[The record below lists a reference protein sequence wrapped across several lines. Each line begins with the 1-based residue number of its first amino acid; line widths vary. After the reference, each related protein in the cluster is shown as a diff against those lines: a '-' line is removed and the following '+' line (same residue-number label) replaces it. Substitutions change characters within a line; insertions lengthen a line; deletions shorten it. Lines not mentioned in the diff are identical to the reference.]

1 MCDTINIMEDFID
14 QYEEWTD
21 EELAKKWNYLETKPI
36 SHYVAQTMDDIEASL
51 SYRRVEAWDA
61 DGKIT
66 QRG

>member
-1 MCDTINIMEDFID
+1 MEDFID
-14 QYEEWTD
+14 QFEEWTD
-21 EELAKKWNYLETKPI
+21 EELTKRWNYLETCKL
-36 SHYVAQTMDDIEASL
+36 SHYVEQTMDAIEASL